1 MSKRSAHHATF
12 VTERPYAAS
21 SPRVFAA
28 WVQVAAN
35 IALARRGS
43 IEVRP
48 IKELKR

>member
-1 MSKRSAHHATF
+1 MSKGSAHHATF

-21 SPRVFAA
+21 PPRVFAA

-35 IALARRGS
+35 IPLARRGS